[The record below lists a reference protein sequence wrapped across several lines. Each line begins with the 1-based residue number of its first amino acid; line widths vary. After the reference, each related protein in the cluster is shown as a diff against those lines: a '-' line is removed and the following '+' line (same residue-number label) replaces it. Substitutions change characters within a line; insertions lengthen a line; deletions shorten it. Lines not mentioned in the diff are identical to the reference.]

1 MPVPGQE
8 RETDMRTEHFKT
20 TTKQTEGTLSSAVL
34 RALSLGHLT
43 SHTTTSPFLV
53 IVGVPGKLARGSEA
67 RPHTVVTQEL

>member
-43 SHTTTSPFLV
+43 SHAATGLFLV
-53 IVGVPGKLARGSEA
+53 MVGILDKLARGSEA
-67 RPHTVVTQEL
+67 RPHTAVTQEL